1 MSATSFQLHGR
12 ILFLSERAGLIE
24 AQLAGRDLTL
34 QEAGGLRN
42 DVSTDEITPGW
53 VCYYFD
59 ERLARYP
66 YVGLRCE
73 DCCPIGAGSVA
84 GSGFEVTVAGI
95 RYGKG
100 SSREASPY
108 AEKLAGIRLVIAESF
123 ERIYRQNCH
132 NLGLLTSTDLGLV
145 ERLQRGEAIPL
156 DHFTRGLDPISAE
169 IVRRGGLF
177 AFTRERL
184 AGAVRTAALQP
195 ANRPLSYAEKII
207 LRAGSVPGD
216 TPATLQ
222 AGTGVLVRTDWRYS
236 HEYVTPMAAAFLERE
251 IGSGYRITR
260 PERVIC
266 FADHFSFLEQSMP
279 AERKAMG
286 LLTAAQ
292 EMALAQAR
300 FCEQQN
306 VKLHGYLQD
315 RPGSEGI
322 CHSIMSE
329 RYVLPGQVVV
339 GTDSHTPHCG
349 ALGALAFGIGT
360 SDMASAW
367 LTGDVRLAVPQV
379 CRIELKGRLP
389 AGVDAKDIA
398 LYILQLP
405 YVRDGRAVGQLIE
418 YGGEALAQL
427 GTDARATLTNMVAEI
442 GGLTGIVVPD
452 TETVRFITE
461 RRGAQVVLEP
471 WMCSDPGCEY
481 AHRLEIDCLVLAPM
495 VARPG
500 DPGRGVRVD
509 RLEEPVP
516 ISIAYGG
523 SCTGGKR
530 EDLVHYHEVLRWAV
544 ERGIAV
550 ASGVRFYLQF
560 SSSNVQSWCE
570 QQGMLRTF
578 ELAGVQL
585 VQPGCGACLNAGPGV
600 SESASDVTISA
611 INRNFPGRSGPG
623 AMWLG
628 SPSTVAASAIAGR
641 IVSFEQLKGLH
652 AIPQE
657 PRIPS

>member
-1 MSATSFQLHGR
+1 MSAASFRRHGR

-24 AQLAGRDLTL
+24 AQLAGRDLTE
-34 QEAGGLRN
+34 QEAGALRG

-53 VCYYFD
+53 TCYYFD
-59 ERLARYP
+59 ERLGRYP
-66 YVGLRCE
+66 YVGLRCG
-73 DCCPIGAGSVA
+73 DCCPVTAGSVA
-84 GSGFEVTVAGI
+84 HGGFEVTVAGT

-132 NLGLLTSTDLGLV
+132 NLGLLTSTDRSLIG
-145 ERLQRGEAIPL
+145 RLQRGEAIPL
-156 DHFTRGLDPISAE
+156 EDFTRGLDPISAE
-169 IVRRGGLF
+169 IVRCGGLF
-177 AFTRERL
+177 AFTRKRL
-184 AGAVRTAALQP
+184 AGAVKTAGLQP
-195 ANRPLSYAEKII
+195 VSRPLSYAEKII

-216 TPATLQ
+216 APAALR
-222 AGTGVLVRTDWRYS
+222 AGTGVLVRADWRYS
-236 HEYVTPMAAAFLERE
+236 HEYVTPVAAAFLDRE
-251 IGSGYRITR
+251 MGPGYRITR
-260 PERVIC
+260 PDRVIC

-292 EMALAQAR
+292 EMARAQAS

-306 VKLHGYLQD
+306 VRLHGYLRDQ
-315 RPGSEGI
+315 PGSEGI

-349 ALGALAFGIGT
+349 ALGAFAFGIGT
-360 SDMASAW
+360 SEMASAW
-367 LTGDVRLAVPQV
+367 LTGDARLTVPEV
-379 CRIELKGRLP
+379 CRIELKGKLP

-398 LYILQLP
+398 LHILQSP
-405 YVRDGRAVGQLIE
+405 YVRDGHAVGQLIE
-418 YGGEALAQL
+418 YGGEVLAGL
-427 GTDARATLTNMVAEI
+427 STDARATLTNMVAEV

-452 TETVRFITE
+452 AETVRFIAQ
-461 RRGAQVVLEP
+461 RRGVQLVLEP
-471 WMCSDPGCEY
+471 WMCSDPGCAY
-481 AHRLEIDCLVLAPM
+481 AHWIEINCSALAPM

-500 DPGRGVRVD
+500 DPGRGLRVD
-509 RLEEPVP
+509 RLEAPVP

-530 EDLVHYHEVLRWAV
+530 EDLVRYHEVLSWAV
-544 ERGIAV
+544 ERGLKV
-550 ASGVRFYLQF
+550 ACGVQFYLQF
-560 SSSNVQSWCE
+560 SSSDVRTWCK

-585 VQPGCGACLNAGPGV
+585 VQPGCGACLNAGPGI

-641 IVSFEQLKGLH
+641 IVSFEQLRKLH
-652 AIPQE
+652 AESQE
-657 PRIPS
+657 E